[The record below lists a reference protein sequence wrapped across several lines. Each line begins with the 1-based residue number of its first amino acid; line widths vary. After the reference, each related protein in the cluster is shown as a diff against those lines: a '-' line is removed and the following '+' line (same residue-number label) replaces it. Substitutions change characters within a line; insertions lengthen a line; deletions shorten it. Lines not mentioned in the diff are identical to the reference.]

1 MNLVRE
7 EYIHRATLRP
17 LFWQNTI
24 WLPLENVYT
33 RLRIVS
39 TRKAGAKNDIPIL
52 KRVLRVLCE
61 HETAGDPNNGKD
73 LASGRGTPNKG
84 QGFRMLVEGDPGIG
98 KTTLCLK
105 LAYDWARQS
114 SEAPFSFPEFELVLL
129 LRCRDI
135 DGKLMDAI
143 PEKLFPKDVKK
154 KTKMELRN
162 FIKNNQKRILIILDG
177 LDELPKKSKRHV
189 DDFLERNIL
198 RGCNALITARQEKG
212 IKAREK
218 FVFDACLEI
227 TGFSEDRA
235 IEYIRKHFKNLV
247 PEQSSRGEELVE
259 EIKQNDVLHAFINN
273 PLTLLLLCVVYED
286 HKGMLPSS
294 RTNLYQI
301 IVRCILRRYCK
312 KCGVKPRKDD
322 RDLEKQFDRYILP
335 LAERAWNCLLRDR
348 HSFRKDEL
356 KGLKSR
362 EKLVVCELGLVY
374 KEESLNRLNPQHKY
388 CFLHMSFQEYLAALY
403 IVHELRQNRFSLFE
417 HLDFD
422 DVTREFLQ
430 VFQFVWGIGGEEACT
445 LIKQIGQKLK
455 SNWDWLKCEEVE
467 SFFFI
472 DILNE
477 SAKAEEVARTLCSF
491 IPFPRVVKLSLEVE
505 FTGSG
510 WFSWFA
516 KTGWDPFLALEAYL
530 SVPELPTPKEVHINV
545 TGNGWVPE
553 RMRKVASLPR
563 LKILDIPIHCQ
574 NFFEEELEALFQGLS
589 GGKSISELRLPV
601 PSNRKVS
608 KSAFKGMKTLK
619 KVMFHILGPVDE
631 SWARALDDGLPAFTL
646 LSFVSFVIYCPV
658 GETALYFLE
667 KLLSHRTVLT
677 FTLVTCGDMQDSLA
691 KALVRGLTGSV
702 AVQCLNLRVLG
713 RLSIYG
719 ASLIQR
725 AIVGNRSLNNLELSF
740 RGELPDCWQAIAEN
754 IQTELAKRPQVSFA
768 IYPNP
773 LSKVTAKQIGH
784 FPPVDYGSRAL
795 QQFTL
800 NVWGELSGD
809 GAKTLYGVLP
819 RTPQAQ
825 VTLNIHGK
833 VTNDFPLCTPRFV
846 DGDVMLPP
854 ITINT
859 SERLT
864 TEGKTLLEEVKL
876 DESSGVAVKW
886 CDFHKPL
893 DKSTDDENVSIDND
907 ASLTELLTRAQ
918 NTSQEKLN
926 VTINLRRDKTEDFGK
941 ILREILVNITSLNTL
956 TLTVNNYSHD
966 YQNCFD
972 GLGEGLKGNTSL
984 NTFTL
989 TVANYSVLH
998 CYWLGAL
1005 CNGLASNTSLNAF
1018 TLEVINYRYL
1028 EWESGLR
1035 KLLVGKSSLN
1045 TFTLIVANY
1054 GFLHD
1059 WEDVLSDDLASYTS
1073 VSAFT
1078 LSIIGYNVKF
1088 CKWGSLLSKLLA
1100 SNTSLNT
1107 FTLTIANYGEIGN
1120 WMVDLGNGLSRNTS
1134 LNSFTLTVTDYA
1146 NMSDDWIA
1154 SLVNGLAKNTK
1165 LNAFNLT
1172 INKYSTM
1179 NGDWG
1184 RTLGLGLS
1192 QCESL
1197 QTCNLTFNIYNEV
1210 GCNFLP
1216 GLIEGLMKSKS
1227 LRTLT
1232 LEVDNKRF
1240 KWGRYECDFSNVA
1253 DTLSLLELT
1262 VSLYGEDQSP
1272 NRET

>member
-17 LFWQNTI
+17 LFLQNTI
-24 WLPLENVYT
+24 WLPLDNVYT

-39 TRKAGAKNDIPIL
+39 TRKAGVKNDIPIL
-52 KRVLRVLCE
+52 KRVLGVLCE
-61 HETAGDPNNGKD
+61 HETAGDPNNGKY
-73 LASGRGTPNKG
+73 LASGRGTPNKSRS
-84 QGFRMLVEGDPGIG
+84 FRMLVEGSPGIG
-98 KTTLCLK
+98 KTTFCLK
-105 LAYDWARQS
+105 LAYDWAKQIS
-114 SEAPFSFPEFELVLL
+114 GAPFSFPEFELVLL

-135 DGKLMDAI
+135 DGKLIDAI

-154 KTKMELRN
+154 KTRMELRN
-162 FIKNNQKRILIILDG
+162 FINNNQERTVIILDG
-177 LDELPKKSKRHV
+177 LDELPKKSKRYV
-189 DDFLERNIL
+189 YDFLKGNIL
-198 RGCNALITARQEKG
+198 RGCNALVTARQEKG
-212 IKAREK
+212 IEAREK

-247 PEQSSRGEELVE
+247 PEQSSKGEKLVE
-259 EIKQNDVLHAFINN
+259 EIKRNYDLRELITN
-273 PLTLLLLCVVYED
+273 PLSLLLLCVVYED
-286 HKGMLPSS
+286 HNGMLPSS

-312 KCGVKPRKDD
+312 KRGVKPRKDD
-322 RDLEKQFDRYILP
+322 RHLEKQFDGYILP
-335 LAERAWNCLLRDR
+335 LGERAWNCLLHDR

-362 EKLVVCELGLVY
+362 EKVVVCELGLVY
-374 KEESLNRLNPQHKY
+374 KEESLKRLNPQHEY
-388 CFLHMSFQEYLAALY
+388 CFLHKSFQEYLAALY

-417 HLDFD
+417 HLFFG
-422 DVTREFLQ
+422 DVIYGFRE

-445 LIKQIGQKLK
+445 LVKQIGQKLK

-467 SFFFI
+467 SFFFV
-472 DILNE
+472 DIMNE
-477 SAKAEEVARTLCSF
+477 SAKAEEAARTLCSF
-491 IPFPRVVKLSLEVE
+491 IPFPRVMKLSLEVV
-505 FTGSG
+505 FTGSD
-510 WFSWFA
+510 WHSWFA

-530 SVPELPTPKEVHINV
+530 RVAELPTPEEVHINV
-545 TGNGWVPE
+545 TGNGWVAE

-563 LKILDIPIHCQ
+563 LRILDIPIHCQ

-589 GGKSISELRLPV
+589 GGESISELRLPV
-601 PSNRKVS
+601 PSNREVS
-608 KSAFKGMKTLK
+608 KSAFVKGMKTLE

-631 SWARALDDGLPAFTL
+631 SWARALDDGLPDFAH
-646 LSFVSFVIYCPV
+646 LSSVSFVIYCPV

-667 KLLSHRTVLT
+667 KLLSHRTVRT

-691 KALVRGLTGSV
+691 EALLRGLTGSV
-702 AVQCLNLRVLG
+702 VVQRLNLRVLG
-713 RLSIYG
+713 RLSIDG
-719 ASLIQR
+719 ASLIER
-725 AIVGNRSLNNLELSF
+725 AIVGNRSLNNLKLSF
-740 RGELPDCWQAIAEN
+740 RGQLPDCWQAI
-754 IQTELAKRPQVSFA
+754 
-768 IYPNP
+768 
-773 LSKVTAKQIGH
+773 TANQIGH

-819 RTPQAQ
+819 CTPQAQ

-833 VTNDFPLCTPRFV
+833 VTNDFLRCTSRFV
-846 DGDVMLPP
+846 DRDVMLPL

-859 SERLT
+859 WERLT
-864 TEGKTLLEEVKL
+864 TEGKTLLEELKL

-893 DKSTDDENVSIDND
+893 DKSIDDENVSIDND

-918 NTSQEKLN
+918 NRSQEKLN
-926 VTINLRRDKTEDFGK
+926 VTINLREDETEDFGK
-941 ILREILVNITSLNTL
+941 ILRDCLVNITSLNTL
-956 TLTVNNYSHD
+956 ALTVKNYSDD
-966 YQNCFD
+966 YKNCFD

-989 TVANYSVLH
+989 TVANYSEMY

-1028 EWESGLR
+1028 KWESGLR

-1045 TFTLIVANY
+1045 TFTLTVANY

-1059 WEDVLSDDLASYTS
+1059 QEDVLSGDLASYTS

-1078 LSIIGYNVKF
+1078 LSIIGYNVKC
-1088 CKWGSLLSKLLA
+1088 CKWGSLLSKFLA

-1134 LNSFTLTVTDYA
+1134 LNSFTLTVTDYG

-1154 SLVNGLAKNTK
+1154 SLVNGLAKNIK

-1179 NGDWG
+1179 NGDLG

-1197 QTCNLTFNIYNEV
+1197 LTCNLTFNIDNEV

-1232 LEVDNKRF
+1232 LQVDNQHF
-1240 KWGRYECDFSNVA
+1240 KWSRYECDFSKLA
-1253 DTLSLLELT
+1253 DTLSLSELT
-1262 VSLYGEDQSP
+1262 VSFYGEDKSP